1 MSDEYLD
8 YLQDI
13 LSPLGDIS
21 KGRLFGLRTLKY
33 NNLQFAMF
41 NGETLYFAVNAK
53 TRDTYLEADSPPF
66 SYVTKYGRTEVHKY
80 YEVPGEVLDDEDTM
94 QEWARVSIDAARTP
108 DKKSAD
114 AAAKARKRLG
124 LD

>member
-8 YLQDI
+8 YPQDI
-13 LSPLGDIS
+13 LSPLGEIS

-41 NGETLYFAVNAK
+41 NGETLFFAVNAR

-94 QEWARVSIDAARTP
+94 QKWARVSIDAARTP

>member
-13 LSPLGDIS
+13 LSPLGEIS

-41 NGETLYFAVNAK
+41 NGETLFFAVN
-53 TRDTYLEADSPPF
+53 
-66 SYVTKYGRTEVHKY
+66 
-80 YEVPGEVLDDEDTM
+80 
-94 QEWARVSIDAARTP
+94 
-108 DKKSAD
+108 
-114 AAAKARKRLG
+114 
-124 LD
+124 